1 MLAWLRVGDAFVM
14 LGRADAEAVV
24 MPPTILVATWSDG
37 LFVLAGG
44 TLHHE
49 LAGQPVR
56 GLASDGHGGT
66 LAITGGNTLRR
77 RGADG
82 AGSTIATRDVGLAC
96 CVAVAEAIYVG
107 TDDARVLR
115 VGPEGQL
122 EPLPGLDV
130 IAGRESWYA
139 GSAVID
145 GKVVGPPLGIRS
157 ITATP
162 DASVL
167 LANVHVGGIARST
180 DGGRT
185 WHPTIDVDSDVHE
198 VRAHPDRP
206 GIIMAAAAI
215 GLCSSRDGGA
225 TWAVEHDGL
234 HASYCSA
241 VAFAGDDVLVAASE
255 SHFAAKGGI
264 YRRAVNGPGP
274 LAAVGGGLPVW
285 IEGIADTS
293 CIAALASTVALADQ
307 GGHLYVSAD
316 TGRTWSSEAEGLPSP
331 SSVLI
336 I

>member
-1 MLAWLRVGDAFVM
+1 MTAA
-14 LGRADAEAVV
+14 
-24 MPPTILVATWSDG
+24 TILVATWSEG

-66 LAITGGNTLRR
+66 LATTGGNTLRR

-82 AGSTIATRDVGLAC
+82 AWTKIASKDVDLAC

-115 VGPEGQL
+115 VSPEGQL
-122 EPLPGLDV
+122 EPLPGFDV
-130 IAGRESWYA
+130 IAGREQWYA
-139 GSAVID
+139 GSADVD

-157 ITATP
+157 ITATA
-162 DASVL
+162 DSSVL
-167 LANVHVGGIARST
+167 LASVHVGGIARST

-185 WHPTIDVDSDVHE
+185 WHPTIDIDSDIHE
-198 VRAHPDRP
+198 VRAHPDCP
-206 GIIMAAAAI
+206 DVIMAAAAI

-241 VAFAGDDVLVAASE
+241 VAFAGDDVLVAAAE
-255 SHFAAKGGI
+255 DHFTAQGAI
-264 YRRAVNGPGP
+264 YRRPVNRPGP
-274 LAAVGGGLPVW
+274 LAAVGGGLPAW

-293 CIAALASTVALADQ
+293 CIAALASTVAVADR

-316 TGRTWSSEAEGLPSP
+316 TGRTWSSEAEGLPPP

>member
-1 MLAWLRVGDAFVM
+1 
-14 LGRADAEAVV
+14 VV
-24 MPPTILVATWSDG
+24 FTRERERLMSTILVGTWNDG

-44 TLHHE
+44 TVYHE

-56 GLASDGHGGT
+56 GLAPDGHGGA
-66 LAITGGNTLRR
+66 LAITGGDTLRR

-82 AGSTIATRDVGLAC
+82 AWTTIATNDVALAC
-96 CVAVAEAIYVG
+96 CVAVADAIYMG
-107 TDDARVLR
+107 TEDARVLR
-115 VGPEGQL
+115 VSPEGQL
-122 EPLPGLDV
+122 EPLPGFDV
-130 IAGRESWYA
+130 TAGRESWYA
-139 GSAVID
+139 GSAVVD

-157 ITATP
+157 ITATA
-162 DASVL
+162 DSSVL
-167 LANVHVGGIARST
+167 LANVHVGGIPRST

-185 WHPTIDVDSDVHE
+185 WHPTIDVDTDVHE
-198 VRAHPDRP
+198 VRAHPDLP
-206 GIIMAAAAI
+206 GVVMAASAI
-215 GLCSSRDGGA
+215 GLCASRDGGA

-255 SHFAAKGGI
+255 DHFAAKGAI
-264 YRRAVNGPGP
+264 YRRPVNRPGP

-285 IEGIADTS
+285 IDGIADTH

-316 TGRTWSSEAEGLPSP
+316 TGRTWSSEAERLPPP